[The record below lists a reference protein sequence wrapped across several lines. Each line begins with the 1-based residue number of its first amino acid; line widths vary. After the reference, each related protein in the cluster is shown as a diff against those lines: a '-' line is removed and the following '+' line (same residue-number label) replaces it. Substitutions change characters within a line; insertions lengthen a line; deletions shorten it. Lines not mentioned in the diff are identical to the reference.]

1 MEHGIETCYA
11 GFAMETE
18 TLGGSE
24 EEIAEVETEGLSPYQ
39 PKVDLKDAVVTE
51 VVPGTHKMTKVS
63 ILTNM
68 DRFEKLKKELEK
80 IGIGGM
86 TVSNVM
92 GMGVEKDRRPITEE
106 PKYKGDFFQ
115 RCRRIS
121 LSAKYQS
128 KR

>member
-1 MEHGIETCYA
+1 MPSKKTIGLRVSAHEEIVGLDLMEHGIETCYA

-68 DRFEKLKKELEK
+68 DRFEKLKKNWKRLE
-80 IGIGGM
+80 
-86 TVSNVM
+86 S
-92 GMGVEKDRRPITEE
+92 VE
-106 PKYKGDFFQ
+106 
-115 RCRRIS
+115 
-121 LSAKYQS
+121 
-128 KR
+128 